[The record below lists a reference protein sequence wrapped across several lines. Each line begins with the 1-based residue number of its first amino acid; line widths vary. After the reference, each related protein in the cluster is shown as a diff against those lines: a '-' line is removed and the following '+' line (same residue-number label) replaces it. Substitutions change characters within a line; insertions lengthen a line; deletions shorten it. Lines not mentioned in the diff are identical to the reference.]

1 MILTQYLCFFCTA
14 KMENLVHYINPAHIF
29 SLMSTLNEQ
38 RVSGHLCDVTLIVAD
53 QKFHAHRSV
62 LAASSEYFQAL
73 FTRTHSDVQAVVHLD
88 FCEANVFENV
98 LNYIYSSSLFVS
110 KESLA
115 AIQELGYSLGISFL
129 TTIMTKKPPVSYS
142 VSRKTLFIEDKDSVV
157 DQNTVKPDES
167 FPHVKV
173 GHFLGKYQTNQTPSY
188 ESQAEESGQASSRTC
203 QTPEGDQPRETIG
216 NTEPLYCK
224 SVTDLNERGS
234 GSNFSHS
241 ASESQAQRSR
251 SPLHEKP
258 QITSCQGQHPSKT
271 PDQIGR
277 STSLMKTL
285 SCRSLQL
292 NSPVSGYSPV
302 MDMEKG
308 ADRGS
313 SVLKLTQGRS
323 FNMEPDNVQAHKS
336 EAIPT
341 LIFPSQCSSTFSELD
356 VDKMIV
362 HVKTEPIGSF
372 AVPSDIVQVTV
383 GEDLPVNANNFS
395 PDNNG
400 SDPKGFLTDCV
411 EYKKR
416 KAKLNN
422 KRGLLK
428 KSQRNKDEK
437 FSSEGQRL
445 STAFTS
451 NCDGLKKHQQSTAFK
466 CKNCMK
472 IFRSSAALHRH
483 VNMFHN
489 LEKPYACDIC
499 LKRFHTKFKVWT
511 HCQTQHGIMQISSSL
526 FSSCIAPEDRP
537 CRKPAGMVQEQEF
550 NTNLLVKPSGS
561 KLASLQSP
569 EGHKWSS
576 RTWSKCHPCVRC
588 GKTFRFLCQL
598 RQHLSLH
605 SERRNICIVQN
616 KEKRP
621 PKKDRDLKFQ
631 KSYSETYRCR
641 LCSEKLTSFYEHR
654 EHEQGCLYRTVCRF
668 CGLKFS
674 SSCVEKEHE
683 IHCEYKKLTCLVCMR
698 TFKSSFSIWRHQ
710 VEVHKQN
717 PVNQKELSCF
727 QEHSTNAVGDKIV
740 RESSRNERDSFAP
753 VVSESSEKL
762 EGQKVLLCQ
771 EQVKVKEE
779 QCEEAVDKR
788 MPPDNVRIAEST
800 LWSCEKCGKVFSAIR
815 ELEHHQ
821 ELLCY
826 VKPFICHICHK
837 SFRTKFRLWS
847 HIQSHTSNPDA
858 SRLGGKGQQ
867 PSSLSPSLL
876 LLAAKVEDVPVA
888 VPKSTERDCRAAEP
902 PCRTQQANAR
912 LSPGAPALSAHAF
925 HSQYVCKSCCR
936 TFKSAFSLWSHE
948 QSRSCC

>member
-1 MILTQYLCFFCTA
+1 
-14 KMENLVHYINPAHIF
+14 
-29 SLMSTLNEQ
+29 MSTLNEQ

-167 FPHVKV
+167 FPHVK
-173 GHFLGKYQTNQTPSY
+173 LLY
-188 ESQAEESGQASSRTC
+188 SSRR
-203 QTPEGDQPRETIG
+203 QTLQ
-216 NTEPLYCK
+216 K
-224 SVTDLNERGS
+224 
-234 GSNFSHS
+234 
-241 ASESQAQRSR
+241 ASW
-251 SPLHEKP
+251 
-258 QITSCQGQHPSKT
+258 
-271 PDQIGR
+271 
-277 STSLMKTL
+277 
-285 SCRSLQL
+285 
-292 NSPVSGYSPV
+292 N
-302 MDMEKG
+302 
-308 ADRGS
+308 
-313 SVLKLTQGRS
+313 
-323 FNMEPDNVQAHKS
+323 
-336 EAIPT
+336 
-341 LIFPSQCSSTFSELD
+341 
-356 VDKMIV
+356 
-362 HVKTEPIGSF
+362 
-372 AVPSDIVQVTV
+372 
-383 GEDLPVNANNFS
+383 
-395 PDNNG
+395 
-400 SDPKGFLTDCV
+400 
-411 EYKKR
+411 
-416 KAKLNN
+416 
-422 KRGLLK
+422 
-428 KSQRNKDEK
+428 
-437 FSSEGQRL
+437 
-445 STAFTS
+445 
-451 NCDGLKKHQQSTAFK
+451 
-466 CKNCMK
+466 
-472 IFRSSAALHRH
+472 
-483 VNMFHN
+483 
-489 LEKPYACDIC
+489 
-499 LKRFHTKFKVWT
+499 
-511 HCQTQHGIMQISSSL
+511 
-526 FSSCIAPEDRP
+526 
-537 CRKPAGMVQEQEF
+537 
-550 NTNLLVKPSGS
+550 
-561 KLASLQSP
+561 
-569 EGHKWSS
+569 
-576 RTWSKCHPCVRC
+576 
-588 GKTFRFLCQL
+588 
-598 RQHLSLH
+598 
-605 SERRNICIVQN
+605 
-616 KEKRP
+616 
-621 PKKDRDLKFQ
+621 
-631 KSYSETYRCR
+631 
-641 LCSEKLTSFYEHR
+641 
-654 EHEQGCLYRTVCRF
+654 
-668 CGLKFS
+668 
-674 SSCVEKEHE
+674 
-683 IHCEYKKLTCLVCMR
+683 
-698 TFKSSFSIWRHQ
+698 
-710 VEVHKQN
+710 
-717 PVNQKELSCF
+717 
-727 QEHSTNAVGDKIV
+727 
-740 RESSRNERDSFAP
+740 
-753 VVSESSEKL
+753 